1 MTKRTLTEEQKEIL
15 LQNPNVEDVGKISI
29 YYTKE
34 FKSKALELYYQGHSP
49 RQIFKD
55 AGFDLRIIGKSAPA
69 NALGNWRFH
78 DKKNKNKQEELRIQT
93 QSKELR
99 EALAEVK
106 YLRAENEFLK
116 KLKALEN
123 HYR

>member
-15 LQNPNVEDVGKISI
+15 LQNPNVEDVGKVSV

-34 FKSKALELYYQGHSP
+34 FRAKALELYYQGYSP
-49 RQIFKD
+49 REIFKS

-69 NALGNWRFH
+69 TALGNWKFH
-78 DKKNKNKQEELRIQT
+78 DRKRKKTQEEIQRQT
-93 QSKELR
+93 QSQELR

-116 KLKALEN
+116 KLEALEN
-123 HYR
+123 QFR